1 MNVELVNVGSASV
14 PGWIVLVAIGALL
27 MYALGL
33 WSVVWEWGK
42 AAWKTRIGREAAG
55 GVVDAI
61 DSFMLGAKSFK
72 VQQAL
77 RIARI
82 EFKQRDDAES
92 IKALDLLISKASV
105 WPDTEDEE

>member
-1 MNVELVNVGSASV
+1 MNLEIVNVGSASV
-14 PGWIVLVAIGALL
+14 PGWIVLVVVGVLG

-33 WSVVWEWGK
+33 WSKVWEWGK
-42 AAWKTRIGREAAG
+42 AAWKTRTGKEVAG
-55 GVVDAI
+55 GIVDAI

-82 EFKQRDDAES
+82 EFKQRGDTDS
-92 IKALDLLISKASV
+92 IEALDLLISKAAV

>member
-14 PGWIVLVAIGALL
+14 PGWLVLVAIGALL
-27 MYALGL
+27 MYAFGL

-42 AAWKTRIGREAAG
+42 AVGETIAGKEATG
-55 GVVDAI
+55 GIVDAI
-61 DSFMLGAKSFK
+61 DDFMLGAKSFK

-82 EFKQRDDAES
+82 EFKQRSDTDSTE
-92 IKALDLLISKASV
+92 ALDLLISKASV